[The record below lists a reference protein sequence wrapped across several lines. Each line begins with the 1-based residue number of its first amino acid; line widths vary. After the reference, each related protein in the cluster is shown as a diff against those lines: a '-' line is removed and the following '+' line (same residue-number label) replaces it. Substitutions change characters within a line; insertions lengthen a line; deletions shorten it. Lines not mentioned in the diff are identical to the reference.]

1 MSDVNVCS
9 TVSGKNPPPPEVTH
23 PQRPGRVTNQLLY
36 LERVVIKALWRHQYS
51 WPFRQPV
58 DAVALCIPDYYK
70 LIKHPMDLGTVM
82 QRLKNRY
89 YWEANECIKDI
100 STMFNN
106 CYVYNRPGDD
116 IVFMAQTLEKIFLQ
130 KVSQMPKE
138 EVIATLPKDE
148 PEKEEPVK
156 QRPVVSEIALQEA
169 TVLSNGVHLNTP
181 TRLCAQTDS
190 TLNIKKCLKKKM
202 VSGTP
207 VTATLSRGDEFA
219 AEEHSASI
227 PLISR
232 TGSGRPVKPP
242 KKNLDMFEDK
252 RVRLTEK
259 LRDCNNILK
268 EMLSKRHCAY
278 AWPFYTPVDAIA
290 LGLQDYH
297 DIIKQPMD
305 LSTIKKKMDHQEY
318 TNATEFAAD
327 VRLMFSN
334 CYRYNPPSHGVV
346 YMARKLQEVFEAR
359 YMKMS
364 QEPEGCPV
372 SRQPGDTGKA
382 DRVGSLS
389 TSASSETEGPSE
401 QESSSKEVNTQLAHL
416 EERLKAVGTQL
427 ARLTQEPLMK
437 TKEKQKKEKRL
448 KGKNAAQLKR
458 KCIKSKTGV
467 EKSTASKTLSL
478 LGGKTSFGVPLKS
491 ENEISSKP
499 VTYQEKKQLKSDI
512 NMLPGDKLGELL
524 NIIKS
529 RESYLQESNLEDVV
543 IDFDMVKPSTL
554 TVLQRFVAE
563 CLKKRGK
570 SGNSKDRFVSLS
582 KQRKPK
588 GVQIQNHVSKSVSAS
603 SEPLSISRKSA
614 NVVACS
620 DSDDLPWLTDSS
632 RSSSSSSLG
641 CSTCSSSTSSS
652 SSDSSYSDSGPKPKK
667 QSFKGSHK
675 KVTPRAICETSSL
688 KTQTKDS
695 MKASEGTSQ
704 ALSSNQTTG
713 AEECSPLCPNVD
725 KYDHLILSPADF
737 SALLSP
743 MAPSPEIIPEWTSA
757 RFEVSVLSPL
767 RDTPLHSK
775 DETGC
780 NFRYTEDFLD
790 TPLMSGPQTDG
801 GHDSGEEEL
810 PQIPKKDI
818 CLKNA
823 ESWAKLVKI
832 SVAPTAIK
840 SSKETFQLFRKA
852 AMEKEERKKQLKRK
866 LMDENDKT
874 ETSEQ
879 NSFLGPCAEEPAD
892 RPDVLQ
898 KSCSGARPEALK
910 QLEQQKFPVEMQP
923 LTPRSSAENAREVA
937 RKKEQ
942 ERRRQEAMSGFDM
955 TMQWDIMTS
964 FELSLD

>member
-23 PQRPGRVTNQLLY
+23 PHRPGRVTNQLLY

-82 QRLKNRY
+82 QRLKNKY

-148 PEKEEPVK
+148 PEKEGLLPVK

-169 TVLSNGVHLNTP
+169 TVLSNGVHLDTP

-207 VTATLSRGDEFA
+207 VTATFSRGDEFA

-252 RVRLTEK
+252 RVRLTEQ

-416 EERLKAVGTQL
+416 EERLKAVGSQL

-448 KGKNAAQLKR
+448 KEKNAAQLKR
-458 KCIKSKTGV
+458 KSIKSKTGL

-512 NMLPGDKLGELL
+512 NKLPGDKLGELL

-563 CLKKRGK
+563 CLRKRGK
-570 SGNSKDRFVSLS
+570 SGNSKDRFFVLSLF
-582 KQRKPK
+582 
-588 GVQIQNHVSKSVSAS
+588 A
-603 SEPLSISRKSA
+603 A

-632 RSSSSSSLG
+632 RSSPSSSLG

-652 SSDSSYSDSGPKPKK
+652 SSDSSYSDSGQLLVLPFFLLTAAVFLLHFGGDEGY
-667 QSFKGSHK
+667 SG
-675 KVTPRAICETSSL
+675 L
-688 KTQTKDS
+688 K
-695 MKASEGTSQ
+695 
-704 ALSSNQTTG
+704 L
-713 AEECSPLCPNVD
+713 NV
-725 KYDHLILSPADF
+725 IF
-737 SALLSP
+737 QQ
-743 MAPSPEIIPEWTSA
+743 
-757 RFEVSVLSPL
+757 VSVLSPL

-775 DETGC
+775 DETD
-780 NFRYTEDFLD
+780 FRYTEDFLD
-790 TPLMSGPQTDG
+790 TPLSGPQTDG

-879 NSFLGPCAEEPAD
+879 DSFLGPCAEEPAD

-898 KSCSGARPEALK
+898 KSCSGARPEAVK

-923 LTPRSSAENAREVA
+923 LTPRSSAESAREVA